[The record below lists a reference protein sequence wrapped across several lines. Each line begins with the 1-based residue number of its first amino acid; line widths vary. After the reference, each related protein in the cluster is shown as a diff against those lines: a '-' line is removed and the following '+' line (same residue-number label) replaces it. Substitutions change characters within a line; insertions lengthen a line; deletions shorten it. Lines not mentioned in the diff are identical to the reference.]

1 MVQADAERVEPIAC
15 PLLARRTA
23 NSEHRAARVQQD
35 DHIGEIDDPL
45 QIEEIL
51 VETCRSTEVA
61 DADRDMA
68 EAFDLHVV
76 LLRWPLDRD
85 GRPYVVPPLGTC
97 LESCISR
104 LCGIAWSTR
113 SDRRATLAAVRTVTL
128 LFADLRDYTAFV
140 ERYGDFAAT
149 TLIADYRR
157 LVRGEVGRVG
167 GAEIKTEGDSFYV
180 VFEAASDA
188 VQCGMSILREAERYS
203 DARPDRPM
211 RVGIGI
217 HSGEPQPHEG
227 QYVGGA
233 VVVAARLA
241 QQADAGELLVTDVVR
256 GLLPKD
262 AAPPMRE
269 RIGLTL
275 KGIADAPRAF
285 SVEWAVATTS
295 PQAGSIMGRDEE
307 LAAIARL
314 LADPSS
320 RLLTLTGPGGVGKT
334 CLAIAI
340 ADRAAERFPDGTRFV
355 DLSSVRDSGLVASAI
370 IEALQIAEAP
380 SRSLEQA
387 MVGALRD
394 RELLLV
400 VDNFEQVVDAAPL
413 IASLIARCSRL
424 RVLVTS
430 REPLRLK
437 GERVVVVSPLATD
450 PATALFLERAG
461 AAGAEIA
468 GRRDLDAVAEI
479 CRRLD
484 RLPLAIELAAARAR
498 HLSPRALL
506 GRLEPSLPLLDH
518 GPRDMPPRQQTLATT
533 IGWSYDLL
541 NETERAM
548 FRGCAVFSGGFGAE
562 AAAAI
567 CARDAFHSD
576 DTMEIL
582 ISLADQSLLQVE
594 KDRADDR
601 PRFRYLET
609 IREFAFDRLRA
620 AGEADDTRRRHAT
633 YFRAFAERA
642 IPHLERA
649 DQSIWLDRLYSE
661 YPNLR
666 ASLEWAIEA
675 GEGEWGLR
683 LASDLWPFWF
693 MRGALTEGRDLLEKL
708 LSASSEGI
716 EPGVRSAAL
725 NAAGTLARY
734 QGDLASA
741 DRLIT
746 EALAIRR
753 GLEDP
758 KATADSLNNLGYVT
772 LHRGDHRRAQSL
784 YDEALRTYRQ
794 RGDQQGIAD
803 ALSHLALIALHE
815 GDRTMA
821 RSYEQESLDIW
832 RALGDM
838 QGVAW
843 ALEGLGKVE
852 LEAGDRE
859 GAITSF
865 REGLEVA
872 RGIGHG
878 WAIALLIDGFACAAA
893 SQGLADRA
901 LRLAGAAAAIRKRV
915 GTPLAPLQERQLHRW
930 LERAR
935 FALRPVRAE
944 HAFAAGSEMSLDD
957 AVAEAIATEGGS
969 PTGREERDQWS
980 RLSERELEV
989 AALIAQG
996 LTNKQIAE
1004 RLFIATGT
1012 VERHV
1017 ANILGKLDMSNRAQ
1031 VAAWV
1036 AERGLLQEV

>member
-1 MVQADAERVEPIAC
+1 M
-15 PLLARRTA
+15 RT
-23 NSEHRAARVQQD
+23 
-35 DHIGEIDDPL
+35 L
-45 QIEEIL
+45 
-51 VETCRSTEVA
+51 
-61 DADRDMA
+61 
-68 EAFDLHVV
+68 
-76 LLRWPLDRD
+76 
-85 GRPYVVPPLGTC
+85 
-97 LESCISR
+97 
-104 LCGIAWSTR
+104 
-113 SDRRATLAAVRTVTL
+113 TL

-140 ERYGDFAAT
+140 ERHGDFAAT

-157 LVRGEVGRVG
+157 LVRGEVSRVG
-167 GAEIKTEGDSFYV
+167 GAEIKTEGDSFYI

-188 VQCGMSILREAERYS
+188 VRCGMSILREAERYS
-203 DARPDRPM
+203 GARPDRQM

-227 QYVGGA
+227 QYVGSA
-233 VVVAARLA
+233 VIVAARLA
-241 QQADAGELLVTDVVR
+241 QQADAGELLITDVVR
-256 GLLPKD
+256 GLLPKS
-262 AAPPMRE
+262 AAPPVRE
-269 RIGLTL
+269 RTGLTL

-285 SVEWAVATTS
+285 SVDWAVASTS
-295 PQAGSIMGRDEE
+295 PPAGSIKGRDEE

-314 LADPSS
+314 LADPTS

-334 CLAIAI
+334 SLAIAV
-340 ADRAAERFPDGTRFV
+340 ADQAADRFPDGTRFV

-370 IEALQIAEAP
+370 VESLQIAEAP
-380 SRSLEQA
+380 FRSLEQA
-387 MVGALRD
+387 MVGALRE

-400 VDNFEQVVDAAPL
+400 VDNFEQVIDAAPL
-413 IASLIARCSRL
+413 IASLIGRCSRL

-437 GERVVVVSPLATD
+437 WERVVVVPPLAAD
-450 PATALFLERAG
+450 PATALFLERAR
-461 AAGAEIA
+461 AAGADIA
-468 GRRDLDAVAEI
+468 SRQDLEAVGEI

-506 GRLEPSLPLLDH
+506 GRLEPSLPLLEH
-518 GPRDMPPRQQTLATT
+518 GPRDSPPRQQTLTTT
-533 IGWSYDLL
+533 IAWSYDLL
-541 NETERAM
+541 DETERAV
-548 FRGCAVFSGGFGAE
+548 FRGCAVFSGDFGVE
-562 AAAAI
+562 AASAI
-567 CARDAFHSD
+567 CAPGDVHSD
-576 DTMEIL
+576 DTLEIL
-582 ISLADQSLLQVE
+582 MSLADQSLLHVE
-594 KDRADDR
+594 KERPDDG

-620 AGEADDTRRRHAT
+620 DGKADDMRRRHAS
-633 YFRAFAERA
+633 YFRGFAGHA

-649 DQSIWLDRLYSE
+649 DQSIWLDRLYRE
-661 YPNLR
+661 HANLR

-683 LASDLWPFWF
+683 LATDLWPFWF
-693 MRGALTEGRDLLEKL
+693 MRGALSEGRDLLERL
-708 LSASSEGI
+708 LSVRSEGV
-716 EPGVRSAAL
+716 EPGVRAAAL
-725 NAAGTLARY
+725 NAVGTLARY

-741 DRLIT
+741 DRLIA
-746 EALAIRR
+746 EALEIRR
-753 GLEDP
+753 GLADP
-758 KATADSLNNLGYVT
+758 KATADSLNNLGYIT
-772 LHRGDHRRAQSL
+772 LQRGDHRRAQSL

-803 ALSHLALIALHE
+803 ALSHLALIALHD
-815 GDRTMA
+815 GDGTRA
-821 RSYEQESLDIW
+821 RSFEQESLDIW

-852 LEAGDRE
+852 LEAGDRQ
-859 GAITSF
+859 GAIASF

-878 WAIALLIDGFACAAA
+878 WAIALLIDGFACTAA
-893 SQGLADRA
+893 SQGLAERA

-915 GTPLAPLQERQLHRW
+915 GTPLGPLRERQLDRW
-930 LERAR
+930 LQRAR

-944 HAFAAGSEMSLDD
+944 HAFAAGNEMSLDD
-957 AVAEAIATEGGS
+957 AVAEAIATETGRS
-969 PTGREERDQWS
+969 PTGGEEREQRS